1 MNLTPSKT
9 CGFSLPSTNLERG
22 KRLEQV
28 YGLLSLTAKS
38 VVDIVPFNP
47 IPATVP
53 VAAPSPQTT
62 FSCVLRRGKGLLLPC
77 FGGAGRQSLTE
88 GVN

>member
-9 CGFSLPSTNLERG
+9 CGFL
-22 KRLEQV
+22 RLEQV

-53 VAAPSPQTT
+53 VAAPSPHQPAVDC
-62 FSCVLRRGKGLLLPC
+62 FAGGRGFCSPVSGELAGDFAEVAGLRG
-77 FGGAGRQSLTE
+77 LTE
-88 GVN
+88 